1 VALDR
6 DSAAPTSEVER
17 LISDLSASGELVFV
31 FGVGWHTT
39 HLVGTT
45 QPVFRGPRER
55 RWWHVELGDE
65 ETKWVM
71 SIRLDE
77 VSAVQFVREPNPFPH
92 FPGQE
97 SLVVRFVGPHADSL
111 LSCYLSNL
119 YDGQTL
125 REETLSAWETLRERY
140 GNRNESRVEGGSLRP
155 LVRAARRDQATG
167 RLAARAS
174 PSPEAR

>member
-1 VALDR
+1 MALDP
-6 DSAAPTSEVER
+6 DSAAPASELER

-45 QPVFRGPRER
+45 HPVFRGPPER
-55 RWWHVELGDE
+55 RWWHVEIGDE
-65 ETKWVM
+65 QAKWVM
-71 SIRLDE
+71 SIRVDE
-77 VSAVQFVREPNPFPH
+77 IAAVQFVREPNPFPH

-97 SLVVRFVGPHADSL
+97 SLTVRFSGPHDGSVL
-111 LSCYLSNL
+111 YCYLGDL

-125 REETLSAWETLRERY
+125 RRDTVTAWETLRERY

-155 LVRAARRDQATG
+155 LVRAA
-167 RLAARAS
+167 
-174 PSPEAR
+174 